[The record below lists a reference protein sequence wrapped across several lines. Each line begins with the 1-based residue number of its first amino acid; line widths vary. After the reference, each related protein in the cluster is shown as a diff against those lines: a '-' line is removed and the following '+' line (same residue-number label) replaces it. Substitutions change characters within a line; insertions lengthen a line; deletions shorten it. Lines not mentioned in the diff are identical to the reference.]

1 MNIIIVLVYLLS
13 TIVAYFF
20 LGLYAPIG
28 GAIIG
33 LLIHGVILLNKIKN
47 KLDILLIQLGK
58 SDS

>member
-1 MNIIIVLVYLLS
+1 MIVLGYLLS

-20 LGLYAPIG
+20 LGLYAPIA

-47 KLDILLIQLGK
+47 KLDILSHQLGK

>member
-1 MNIIIVLVYLLS
+1 MIVLGYLLS

-20 LGLYAPIG
+20 LGFYAPIT

-47 KLDILLIQLGK
+47 KLDILSMQLGK